1 VLTWASRYQK
11 FAPVK
16 RIEVERVKFDT
27 TLMQNPEVA
36 GVEYQQG
43 ELAGWETRAYL
54 MRQKMV
60 AGFVTGDRIKACIPA
75 PYKAEGTHIG
85 RVAVRKTG
93 AFVVQTTAGKVDNI
107 YARFCTLLQRADG
120 YDYAICSD
128 NPGTGSVPP
137 PSKKEHLLPSLA
149 EAQGY
154 PQAESL

>member
-1 VLTWASRYQK
+1 MVFVL
-11 FAPVK
+11 
-16 RIEVERVKFDT
+16 
-27 TLMQNPEVA
+27 
-36 GVEYQQG
+36 
-43 ELAGWETRAYL
+43 
-54 MRQKMV
+54 
-60 AGFVTGDRIKACIPA
+60 
-75 PYKAEGTHIG
+75 IG

-120 YDYAICSD
+120 YAYAICSD
-128 NPGTGSVPP
+128 NQSTGSVPP